1 MNSTEKNQCLC
12 FLSIVTTFGKEQK
25 RLYFR
30 FAILLGR
37 VQERDKWR
45 VKEKGGREGE
55 RGKRETE
62 ADGETATET
71 ERTSCLR
78 SHSNT
83 DTDPKTIL
91 DFELL
96 TLQPYC

>member
-1 MNSTEKNQCLC
+1 MPL
-12 FLSIVTTFGKEQK
+12 FLIYCHNIWEGAKEALFSICNP
-25 RLYFR
+25 
-30 FAILLGR
+30 LGR

-62 ADGETATET
+62 TDGETAIET

-83 DTDPKTIL
+83 DTDPTTIL

-96 TLQPYC
+96 ILQPYC